1 MVPTNMEREYRGF
14 SLFTYHVLVAV
25 VVVGLALLL
34 WRIAGALLLA
44 FIGVLFAAALRG
56 AAVLLGRYL
65 RIPTEWALLPVATV
79 LIAAVSLFVWFAG
92 PPINAQ
98 LAQLIKTLPG
108 SIQQIEEQLK
118 QYPWGQ
124 YILSH
129 LAGPEGAAG
138 QGFHLVTRVT
148 GIASAAFTV
157 VADLIIVIFTAIY
170 FAINPDTYRRG
181 IVSLVP
187 KSKSQ
192 RITEVL
198 DATALT
204 LQHWLLGQGVSMLTV
219 GILVA
224 LGLWIAGVPMVLL
237 LGVIA
242 GVLEFIPFVG
252 PILGAIPGILIALTQ
267 DWRTALYAVIVYT
280 IVQQVENHVL
290 IPLIQKKAVEV
301 PPALVILAVAALGLL
316 FGVLGALVATPLMA
330 VIMVW
335 VKMLYVQDVLGKSID
350 VK

>member
-1 MVPTNMEREYRGF
+1 MIPSNADRQYRGF

-44 FIGVLFAAALRG
+44 FVGVLLAAALRG
-56 AAVLLGRYL
+56 AARLLGRYL
-65 RIPTEWALLPVATV
+65 RVPTEWAPLPVAIV
-79 LIAAVSLFVWFAG
+79 LIAAVSLFVWFAS
-92 PPINAQ
+92 PRINAQ

-129 LAGPEGAAG
+129 LAGPAG
-138 QGFHLVTRVT
+138 PASQGFHLVTRLP

-157 VADLIIVIFTAIY
+157 LADLIIIIIFTPIY
-170 FAINPDTYRRG
+170 LAINPDTYRRG

-187 KSKSQ
+187 
-192 RITEVL
+192 
-198 DATALT
+198 
-204 LQHWLLGQGVSMLTV
+204 
-219 GILVA
+219 
-224 LGLWIAGVPMVLL
+224 
-237 LGVIA
+237 
-242 GVLEFIPFVG
+242 
-252 PILGAIPGILIALTQ
+252 
-267 DWRTALYAVIVYT
+267 
-280 IVQQVENHVL
+280 
-290 IPLIQKKAVEV
+290 
-301 PPALVILAVAALGLL
+301 PALVILAVASLGLL
-316 FGVLGALVATPLMA
+316 FGLLGALVATPLVV
-330 VIMVW
+330 VILVW